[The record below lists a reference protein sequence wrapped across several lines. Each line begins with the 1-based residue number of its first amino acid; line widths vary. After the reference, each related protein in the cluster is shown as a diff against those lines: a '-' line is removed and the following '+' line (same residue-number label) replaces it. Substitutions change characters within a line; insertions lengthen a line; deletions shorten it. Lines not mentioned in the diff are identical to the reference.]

1 MTDPR
6 PSEPMGDPQTSA
18 SLREPLTQAL
28 LLLTFTTGLV
38 DAVSFIGIGRVF
50 TANMTGNVALL
61 GFGLAGSAHLPVLAP
76 LVSLVAFLAGAG
88 GGGALAVRMGTRRRD
103 HIGAAI
109 AIEIVL
115 ILAATVIA
123 AVVRIHVG
131 APGALAV
138 IALLALAMGVRNAT
152 MRHVGVADLT
162 TTVLTGTLSNLA
174 AGLPLFGGSGEA
186 TARRLLTVLALLLGA
201 LSGALLLQVTLVLAM
216 AAAVALAAASWL
228 VLVR

>member
-1 MTDPR
+1 MSVSGP
-6 PSEPMGDPQTSA
+6 PVSPEAPAVESLSES
-18 SLREPLTQAL
+18 LTQAL

-38 DAVSFIGIGRVF
+38 DAVGFIGIGRVF

-76 LVSLVAFLAGAG
+76 LVSLTAFLVGAG
-88 GGGALAVRMGTRRRD
+88 GGGALAVRIGTHRRN

-115 ILAATVIA
+115 ITAAA
-123 AVVRIHVG
+123 AVAAIVKIHVG
-131 APGALAV
+131 ASAGLSV

-152 MRHVGVADLT
+152 MRHVGVVDLT
-162 TTVLTGTLSNLA
+162 TTVLTGTLTNLA
-174 AGLPLFGGSGEA
+174 AGLPLLGGSGEA

-201 LSGALLLQVTLVLAM
+201 LTGALLLQVSLVL
-216 AAAVALAAASWL
+216 ALAAAAALAALSFL
-228 VLVR
+228 VLLR

>member
-1 MTDPR
+1 VSTSDPR
-6 PSEPMGDPQTSA
+6 AAPERSA
-18 SLREPLTQAL
+18 SESLRDSLTQAL

-38 DAVSFIGIGRVF
+38 DAVGFIGIGRVF

-76 LVSLVAFLAGAG
+76 LVSLVAFLVGAG
-88 GGGALAVRMGTRRRD
+88 SGGALAVRIGTRRRA
-103 HIGAAI
+103 HVGAAI

-115 ILAATVIA
+115 ITAATVLA
-123 AVVRIHVG
+123 AVVKIHVG
-131 APGALAV
+131 APAGLSV

-152 MRHVGVADLT
+152 MRHVGVVDLT
-162 TTVLTGTLSNLA
+162 TTVLTGTLTNLA
-174 AGLPLFGGSGEA
+174 AGLPLFGGSGDA

-216 AAAVALAAASWL
+216 ATAVILAALSFL
-228 VLVR
+228 VLLR